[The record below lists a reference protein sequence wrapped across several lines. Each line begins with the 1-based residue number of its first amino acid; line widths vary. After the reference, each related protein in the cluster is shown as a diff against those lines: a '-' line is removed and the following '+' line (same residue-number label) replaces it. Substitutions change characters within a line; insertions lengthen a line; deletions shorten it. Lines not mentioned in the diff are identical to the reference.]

1 VSDGWDDLHDPDLV
15 GVVVTRTLADGR
27 LLPGFALVDRTCL
40 GVKDGFVG
48 KSLSVAEVATFVS
61 RIGLPHGGM
70 LECEPVVALSIVFH
84 ALDYARKLG
93 FEPHADFPAEVFGP
107 RPSDL
112 RDTPWCAPE
121 RPLYIAGPY
130 DDVDAVVRQLTSAVG
145 EGNYDARKDC
155 LVHEHYATDVEAR
168 TPTC

>member
-1 VSDGWDDLHDPDLV
+1 LDEPDLV

-48 KSLSVAEVATFVS
+48 KPLTGEEVATFIS

-70 LECEPVVALSIVFH
+70 MECEPAIAQSIVFH

-93 FEPHADFPAEVFGP
+93 FEPHADFPAEVFEP
-107 RPSDL
+107 RPNEL

-121 RPLYIAGPY
+121 RPRYLAGPY
-130 DDVDAVVRQLTSAVG
+130 DDADAILQQLTSTVG
-145 EGNYDARKDC
+145 EGNYDSGRAY
-155 LVHEHYATDVEAR
+155 LGHEHYTTDAEAR